1 MRIPVYRSGAELSNR
16 APGARITARM
26 NPTPFINAEV
36 QKGGVLTEAA
46 NQALK
51 YSQERYKAIVE
62 AQRNEAV
69 FGAKEK
75 LLQASFAFSND
86 DDIYNIF
93 DGKKKYDTTVKKI
106 FEDSLEAVGNNKY
119 AQEDF
124 KQAFNS
130 FELAERFRLK
140 GRIDEKIEKRV
151 ETSLKSLKDQ
161 QIAFLGDPNADYTLD
176 DTIFQ
181 TAGLQN
187 IFDKAAE
194 KGMIPEALRENISP
208 EVLTGALK
216 KAIPAFA
223 SADLRNAL
231 MLNVVAKGFRDVK
244 AGTMSLKNFQKTVAD
259 KAPNLPPHVLNL
271 MQAVPMDEV
280 FDVIRQ
286 TINNAASV
294 SKDQRDLQEQVDKQF
309 SENVKSG
316 YNRYFYYL
324 SFDNQNKDFDVQE
337 ITDLLPEIITKD
349 VSRQNILSSYIPNVK
364 KEGEKFEAKGSDI
377 AKGIQLYLAELNELT
392 PDMLNK
398 MENFGKTPTE
408 ERKNDPAAFDALVKL
423 DAEDGLT
430 TKIVSSFSDKLTP
443 QTYLNFINA
452 AEAEVSEGLTGSRAI
467 ITRSLEF
474 IEAEFIRSDIEKELA
489 IQVSNQ
495 IDRLHNQLD
504 FIVRDARKAG
514 NPLSKTEIEE
524 KALELLASNSPR
536 YKEVILTQFADQREF
551 AANRVFQFE
560 TIKNDLENAQ
570 TPQEA
575 ITILEGWYKSL
586 KKPTD
591 QNNTDYSQYRRSFSA
606 LAKKIAEIER
616 MSQ

>member
-26 NPTPFINAEV
+26 NPTPFINAEL
-36 QKGGVLTEAA
+36 QRGGVLTEAA

-194 KGMIPEALRENISP
+194 KGMIPEALRANISP
-208 EVLTGALK
+208 EVLSGALK

-223 SADLRNAL
+223 GSDLRNAL
-231 MLNVVAKGFRDVK
+231 ALRIVQNGFEAVE
-244 AGTMSLKNFQKTVAD
+244 AGNMTLEKFQQVVAD
-259 KAPNLPPHVLNL
+259 KAPGVPAHVLNL
-271 MQAVPMDEV
+271 MQAVPMNEV
-280 FDVIRQ
+280 NAVILQ
-286 TINNAASV
+286 TVKDAAAI
-294 SKDQRDLQEQVDKQF
+294 KKQF
-309 SENVKSG
+309 DDLEADAENEFNDNVDAI
-316 YNRYFYYL
+316 YNRYYYYR
-324 SFDNQNKDFDVQE
+324 SKDNKSSMFDVDE
-337 ITDLLPEIITKD
+337 IMEMFP
-349 VSRQNILSSYIPNVK
+349 NIRIKGTIAGSQGKVLAPGYRMA
-364 KEGEKFEAKGSDI
+364 EAIKNH
-377 AKGIQLYLAELNELT
+377 LASLNELT
-392 PDMLNK
+392 FEMRQQMDKFDQEPPEKRQVSDRDVINALN
-398 MENFGKTPTE
+398 EL
-408 ERKNDPAAFDALVKL
+408 DALGNLELNTVLSKSDYL
-423 DAEDGLT
+423 TQADLIRFTDKAQTKAVAGENDAKQNIKSALRFQ
-430 TKIVSSFSDKLTP
+430 SSELIS
-443 QTYLNFINA
+443 
-452 AEAEVSEGLTGSRAI
+452 AEV
-467 ITRSLEF
+467 
-474 IEAEFIRSDIEKELA
+474 DKDLA
-489 IQVSNQ
+489 LRVTNQ
-495 IDRLHNQLD
+495 IDDLYARLDDAIFNARIAGDPLTRNEIEQE
-504 FIVRDARKAG
+504 ARK
-514 NPLSKTEIEE
+514 
-524 KALELLASNSPR
+524 LLAETAPR
-536 YKEVILTQFADQREF
+536 FKEVILEQYQETLKFAVQVDVFFPIKQQLQ
-551 AANRVFQFE
+551 AAE
-560 TIKNDLENAQ
+560 SPAD
-570 TPQEA
+570 A
-575 ITILEGWYKSL
+575 IIILSDWYTNLSA
-586 KKPTD
+586 PTA
-591 QNNTDYSQYRRSFSA
+591 NERKRHGQYMRSFTEM
-606 LAKKIAEIER
+606 KNKIDAMDNINR
-616 MSQ
+616 Q

>member
-194 KGMIPEALRENISP
+194 KGMIPEALRANISP
-208 EVLTGALK
+208 EVLSGALK

-223 SADLRNAL
+223 GSDLRNAL
-231 MLNVVAKGFRDVK
+231 ALRIVQNGFEAVE
-244 AGTMSLKNFQKTVAD
+244 AGNMTLEKFQQVVAD
-259 KAPNLPPHVLNL
+259 KAPGVPAHVLNL

-280 FDVIRQ
+280 NNVILQ
-286 TINNAASV
+286 TVKDAAAI
-294 SKDQRDLQEQVDKQF
+294 KKQF
-309 SENVKSG
+309 DDLEADAENEFNDNVDAI
-316 YNRYFYYL
+316 YNRYYYYR
-324 SFDNQNKDFDVQE
+324 SKDNKSSMFDVDE
-337 ITDLLPEIITKD
+337 IMEMFPNITIKGTIAGSQGK
-349 VSRQNILSSYIPNVK
+349 VLAPGYRMA
-364 KEGEKFEAKGSDI
+364 EAIKNH
-377 AKGIQLYLAELNELT
+377 LASLNELT
-392 PDMLNK
+392 FEMRQQMDKFDQEPPEKRQVSDRDVINALN
-398 MENFGKTPTE
+398 EL
-408 ERKNDPAAFDALVKL
+408 DALGNLELNTVLSKSDYL
-423 DAEDGLT
+423 TQADLIRFTDKAQTKAVAGENDAKQNIKSALRFQ
-430 TKIVSSFSDKLTP
+430 SSELIS
-443 QTYLNFINA
+443 
-452 AEAEVSEGLTGSRAI
+452 AEV
-467 ITRSLEF
+467 
-474 IEAEFIRSDIEKELA
+474 DKDLA
-489 IQVSNQ
+489 LRVTNQ
-495 IDRLHNQLD
+495 IDDLYARLDDAIFNARIAGDPLTRNEIEQE
-504 FIVRDARKAG
+504 ARK
-514 NPLSKTEIEE
+514 
-524 KALELLASNSPR
+524 LLAETAPR
-536 YKEVILTQFADQREF
+536 FKEVILEQYQETLKFAVQVDVFFPIKQQLQ
-551 AANRVFQFE
+551 AAE
-560 TIKNDLENAQ
+560 SPAD
-570 TPQEA
+570 A
-575 ITILEGWYKSL
+575 IIILSDWYTNLSA
-586 KKPTD
+586 PTA
-591 QNNTDYSQYRRSFSA
+591 NERKRHGQYMRSFTEM
-606 LAKKIAEIER
+606 KNKIDAMDNINR
-616 MSQ
+616 Q

>member
-26 NPTPFINAEV
+26 NPTPFINAEL

-194 KGMIPEALRENISP
+194 KGMIPEALRANISP
-208 EVLTGALK
+208 EVLSGALK

-223 SADLRNAL
+223 GSDLRNAL
-231 MLNVVAKGFRDVK
+231 ALRIVQNGFEAVE
-244 AGTMSLKNFQKTVAD
+244 AGNMTLEKFQQVVAD
-259 KAPNLPPHVLNL
+259 KAPGVPAHVLNL
-271 MQAVPMDEV
+271 MQAVPMNEV
-280 FDVIRQ
+280 NAVILQ
-286 TINNAASV
+286 TVKDAAAI
-294 SKDQRDLQEQVDKQF
+294 KKQF
-309 SENVKSG
+309 DDLEADAENEFNDNVDAI
-316 YNRYFYYL
+316 YNRYYYYR
-324 SFDNQNKDFDVQE
+324 SKDNKSSMFDVDE
-337 ITDLLPEIITKD
+337 IMEMFP
-349 VSRQNILSSYIPNVK
+349 NIRIKGTIAGSQGKVLAPGYRMA
-364 KEGEKFEAKGSDI
+364 EAIKNH
-377 AKGIQLYLAELNELT
+377 LASLNELT
-392 PDMLNK
+392 FEMRQQMDKFDQEPPEKRQVSDRDVINALN
-398 MENFGKTPTE
+398 EL
-408 ERKNDPAAFDALVKL
+408 DALGNLELNTVLSKSDYL
-423 DAEDGLT
+423 TQADLIRFTDKAQTKAVAGENDAKQNIKSALRFQ
-430 TKIVSSFSDKLTP
+430 SSELIS
-443 QTYLNFINA
+443 
-452 AEAEVSEGLTGSRAI
+452 AEV
-467 ITRSLEF
+467 
-474 IEAEFIRSDIEKELA
+474 DKDLA
-489 IQVSNQ
+489 LRVTNQ
-495 IDRLHNQLD
+495 IDDLYARLDDAIFNARIAGDPLTRNEIEQE
-504 FIVRDARKAG
+504 ARK
-514 NPLSKTEIEE
+514 
-524 KALELLASNSPR
+524 LLAETAPR
-536 YKEVILTQFADQREF
+536 FKEVILEQYQETLKFAVQVDVFFPIKQQLQ
-551 AANRVFQFE
+551 AAE
-560 TIKNDLENAQ
+560 SPAD
-570 TPQEA
+570 A
-575 ITILEGWYKSL
+575 IIILSDWYTNLSA
-586 KKPTD
+586 PTA
-591 QNNTDYSQYRRSFSA
+591 NERKRHGQYMRSFTEM
-606 LAKKIAEIER
+606 KNKIDAMDNINR
-616 MSQ
+616 Q